1 MEGAPRRQ
9 VEVETHMQVEVET
22 HRQVEGEGALP
33 QLEEEVVDPRRVEL
47 VAVVH
52 MWEVEE
58 VVVVP
63 RILVEAGAS
72 HRQAP
77 HAPPEVVRT
86 LAGVVVV
93 GVERSSCGDGS
104 GPCAWCGRCGRP

>member
-1 MEGAPRRQ
+1 M
-9 VEVETHMQVEVET
+9 
-22 HRQVEGEGALP
+22 QVEGEGALP
-33 QLEEEVVDPRRVEL
+33 QLEEVVDPRRVEL
-47 VAVVH
+47 VVAH
-52 MWEVEE
+52 MWDVEE

-77 HAPPEVVRT
+77 RAPQEVVRT
-86 LAGVVVV
+86 LAGAVVV